1 MCLTYF
7 LYQDRADYITLSKQ
21 LLANSI
27 SPEIQW
33 WLESYGHVNRP
44 VLAHDARW
52 WRFLWFWNIIPPS
65 NFNLK
70 QVLIGCFMVKSFAG
84 FKWQSGGTSLSSISS
99 CCWELPSLSE
109 GMGGGAEADEE
120 KLAPL
125 PKWLCLGNGIF
136 DICLADKTHHQI
148 QRGEGQCP
156 CYQIGMVWHLVW
168 WLPVLGGDREA
179 LRTRR

>member
-1 MCLTYF
+1 MWELKDPGLPASIHSAENVCSQWCETPTEILVCLTDF
-7 LYQDRADYITLSKQ
+7 LYQDIADYITLSKQ
-21 LLANSI
+21 LLANAI

-33 WLESYGHVNRP
+33 WLESYAHVNRP
-44 VLAHDARW
+44 VLAHDARVMKV
-52 WRFLWFWNIIPPS
+52 LVVLKYNSPHPTLIS
-65 NFNLK
+65 K

-84 FKWQSGGTSLSSISS
+84 FKWQSGSTSLSSISS

-148 QRGEGQCP
+148 
-156 CYQIGMVWHLVW
+156 
-168 WLPVLGGDREA
+168 
-179 LRTRR
+179 